1 MSKPSRS
8 SPLNWAMGKLKNM
21 RQKWREQQRLAWQ
34 AHVIQ
39 QFSSCGRGTHLSRG
53 TVFVFPERISLGD
66 NVHIGSNGWFQGY
79 GSISI
84 GDNVHISRNCA
95 VFSSNHNYHGER
107 LPYDA
112 TYFAKAVSIER
123 NVWLGMNVMIIPG
136 VTIGEGAIVGLGT
149 VVVKDVPPMAIVGG
163 YGHRIL
169 GYRDQEHYERVDE
182 LGLYGGRGGTPL
194 HE

>member
-1 MSKPSRS
+1 MTKS
-8 SPLNWAMGKLKNM
+8 SISPPLSWAIEKLKNM
-21 RQKWREQQRLAWQ
+21 RTRWREQQRQTWQ
-34 AHVIQ
+34 KYIIR
-39 QFSSCGRGTHLSRG
+39 QFSSCGRGTHLNRG
-53 TVFVFPERISLGD
+53 SVFVFPERISLGD

-107 LPYDA
+107 LPYDS
-112 TYFAKAVSIER
+112 TYVAKPVSIER

-136 VTIGEGAIVGLGT
+136 VTISEGAIVGLGT
-149 VVVKDVPPMAIVGG
+149 VVTKDVPAMAIVGG

-169 GYRDQEHYERVDE
+169 GYRDQEHYERLNDV
-182 LGLYGGRGGTPL
+182 GLYGGRGGAPL